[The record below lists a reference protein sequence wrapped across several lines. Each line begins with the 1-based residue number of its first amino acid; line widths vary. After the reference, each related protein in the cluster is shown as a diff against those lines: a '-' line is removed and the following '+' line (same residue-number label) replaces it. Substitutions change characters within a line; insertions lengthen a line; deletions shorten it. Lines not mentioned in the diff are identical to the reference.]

1 MANLNVNKVILG
13 GRLTNDPELK
23 VTPNGINVTTFS
35 MAVNRRGAGD
45 KADFFNVQA
54 WRGTA
59 EFVTKYFRK
68 GSSIMVVG
76 TIQNRQWQD
85 QNGQKHFATDIVAD
99 EAYFVDAKSEQGF
112 QPAGEYVPA
121 QPANQAGTQDY
132 MAAQY
137 QAVGQAN
144 NQAAPKYEEI
154 TGDDELPF

>member
-23 VTPNGINVTTFS
+23 VTPNGINVATFS

-68 GSSIMVVG
+68 GSSIMIVG

-99 EAYFVDAKSEQGF
+99 EAYFVDAKSEGNQA
-112 QPAGEYVPA
+112 QNA
-121 QPANQAGTQDY
+121 QPVQQNQDY
-132 MAAQY
+132 MANQY
-137 QAVGQAN
+137 QAMGQQVN
-144 NQAAPKYEEI
+144 RPTAPVYEEI
-154 TGDDELPF
+154 TDGDDSLPF